1 MSKNARLGKK
11 HKLKQGQNVE
21 REKCQKKGHKSR
33 QNAER
38 EEDKKLGGVKMWN
51 KRENK

>member
-1 MSKNARLGKK
+1 MW
-11 HKLKQGQNVE
+11 
-21 REKCQKKGHKSR
+21 REKNVRKGHKSGK
-33 QNAER
+33 NAER